1 LQRYIALRLGLA
13 LVTVIGIS
21 IIVFMLARLSG
32 DVVST
37 LLPPEASSSP
47 EQYEQLKD
55 SLGLD
60 KSYVEQYFI
69 WVGNLLSGDFGDS
82 IRFRQPTIDLYWDKF
97 PNTLRLAAVA
107 MVLAGSLGVAIGVVS
122 ALKPGSILDRIGT
135 GFALLGQAT
144 PSFFVAILL
153 ILFLSVK
160 LGWLPTSGMGG
171 PKYYVMPALSL
182 GWFSMAALARLS
194 RSAMLE
200 VLDRDHIKLAR
211 LNGVPEH
218 RIIWRH
224 ALKNSAI
231 PILTLFSLQFLFFI
245 SGSVVVETIFAWPGI
260 GQLSIEAIRARDYPL
275 VQTIVLVSSVLV
287 VLTTLVV
294 DLLYA
299 WLDPRIRY
307 GSS

>member
-21 IIVFMLARLSG
+21 IVVFMLARLSG

-37 LLPPEASSSP
+37 LLPPEAASSP
-47 EQYEQLKD
+47 EQYQALKE

-69 WVGNLLSGDFGDS
+69 WVGNLLEGDFGNS
-82 IRFRQPTIDLYWDKF
+82 IRFRESTSELYWDKF
-97 PNTLRLAAVA
+97 PNTLRLALVA
-107 MVLAGSLGVAIGVVS
+107 MVVAGVFGVTIGVVS
-122 ALKPGSILDRIGT
+122 ALKPGSILDRLGT

-153 ILFLSVK
+153 ILFLSVE

-171 PKYYVMPALSL
+171 PKHYVMPALSL

-245 SGSVVVETIFAWPGI
+245 SGSVIVETIFAWPGI

-287 VLTTLVV
+287 VFTTLIV

-307 GSS
+307 GSA

>member
-1 LQRYIALRLGLA
+1 MQRYIALRLGLA
-13 LVTVIGIS
+13 VVTIFGIS
-21 IIVFMLARLSG
+21 IVVFMLARLSG
-32 DVVST
+32 DVVNT
-37 LLPPEASSSP
+37 LLPPEAAANP
-47 EQYEQLKD
+47 EQYEALKE

-60 KSYVEQYFI
+60 KSYPEQYGI
-69 WVGNLLSGDFGDS
+69 WVADMFQGDFGDS
-82 IRFRQPTIDLYWDKF
+82 IRFRQPTLDLYWDKF
-97 PNTLRLAAVA
+97 PNTLRLALVA
-107 MVLAGSLGVAIGVVS
+107 MVLAAALGILIGVTS
-122 ALKPGSILDRIGT
+122 ALKPGSIWDRFGT
-135 GFALLGQAT
+135 SFALLGQAT

-153 ILFLSVK
+153 ILFLSVR
-160 LGWLPTSGMGG
+160 LGWLPTSGLGG
-171 PKYYVMPALSL
+171 PSHYIMPGISL
-182 GWFSMAALARLS
+182 GWFSMAALARMS

-211 LNGVPEH
+211 LNGVPER

-260 GQLSIEAIRARDYPL
+260 GQLSIEAIRARDYPM
-275 VQTIVLVSSVLV
+275 VQTIVLISSILV
-287 VLTTLVV
+287 VFTTLVV

-307 GSS
+307 GS

>member
-1 LQRYIALRLGLA
+1 MQRYIALRLGLA
-13 LVTVIGIS
+13 LITVIGIS
-21 IIVFMLARLSG
+21 IFVFMLARLSG

-37 LLPPEASSSP
+37 LLPPEAGSSP
-47 EQYEQLKD
+47 EAYQRLKE

-60 KSYVEQYFI
+60 KSYPEQYFI
-69 WVGNLLSGDFGDS
+69 WIGNLLEGDFGDS
-82 IRFRQPTIDLYWDKF
+82 IRFRESTSELYWDKF

-107 MVLAGSLGVAIGVVS
+107 MVMAGIFGVTIGVVS
-122 ALKPGSILDRIGT
+122 ALKPGSILDRLGT

-153 ILFLSVK
+153 ILFLSVE

-171 PKYYVMPALSL
+171 PKNYIMPALSL
-182 GWFSMAALARLS
+182 SWFSMAALARLS

-211 LNGVPEH
+211 LNGVPER

-245 SGSVVVETIFAWPGI
+245 SGSVIVETIFAWPGI

-287 VLTTLVV
+287 VFTTLVV

-307 GSS
+307 GGA